1 MMEKELLKL
10 LLDKYEKSR
19 HATGEAR
26 IRRRVTVKTSDLS
39 GYHQRDIEYRKSL
52 HRAALHLEQAGV
64 LAIEWV
70 RGETGN
76 LIQALHLTLEKVAEA
91 YRIAEEKPSADARED
106 LGKRLANL
114 ALQLPWGRAFV
125 QDCLKEIQE
134 KQKYPAQLPREPQK
148 LDWLLRVLAGLDD
161 KGPEEMLERI
171 FSKLYLGNSKIFE
184 QQVRRRL
191 TGVLRR
197 YGEEPTL
204 EEEDLLTEA
213 GLVRSSSELLICGP
227 VKINLQGKLADLTPF
242 AFGIGIGAETSESL
256 EIASCDCS
264 TVVSVE
270 NKATFR
276 ELARAG
282 LPAGVFL
289 ICLGGFAGPVK
300 RRFLGKLNRFLD
312 GGVSCYHWGDMD
324 YGGIRIFQ
332 HLRRT
337 CIPDLQPLL
346 MEASIYREFSHLGEE
361 YDETYRVKLQT
372 LLLDDT
378 LGIFHELL
386 GIMLQEGRTLEQ
398 EAVPVTRLWNRI
410 NL

>member
-1 MMEKELLKL
+1 MEKELLKL

-26 IRRRVTVKTSDLS
+26 IRRRVTVKTSELS

-70 RGETGN
+70 PGETGN

-91 YRIAEEKPSADARED
+91 YRIAEEKPSANTREE
-106 LGKRLANL
+106 LGRRLANL
-114 ALQLPWGRAFV
+114 ELQLPWGRAFV
-125 QDCLKEIQE
+125 QDCLNAIQE
-134 KQKYPAQLPREPQK
+134 KQRYPAQLPREPQK
-148 LDWLLRVLAGLDD
+148 LDLLLRTLAGLED
-161 KGPEEMLERI
+161 KGSEEMLERI
-171 FSKLYLGNSKIFE
+171 FSKRYLGNSKIFE

-191 TGVLRR
+191 TGILRR

-204 EEEDLLTEA
+204 EEEDLLAEV

-227 VKINLQGKLADLTPF
+227 LQLTMQGKLADLTPF
-242 AFGIGIGAETSESL
+242 AFGIGLGAETLESSK
-256 EIASCDCS
+256 ISSCNCS

-276 ELARAG
+276 ELTRAG
-282 LPAGVFL
+282 LPAGVLL

-300 RRFLGKLNRFLD
+300 RRFMGKLNRFLD
-312 GGVSCYHWGDMD
+312 GSVPCYHWGDLD
-324 YGGIRIFQ
+324 YGGILIFQ

-337 CIPDLQPLL
+337 CIPGLQPLL
-346 MEASIYREFSHLGEE
+346 METGIYRDFSHLGED